1 LLHCWYELLKGLF
14 FENTVKAYAAE
25 SIPIC
30 DITSQASP
38 TAYDVNRLA
47 TGREKIFSLEKKD
60 SNLNSSS
67 RKRKCILPPWST
79 SKHNMGVEADIQG
92 EERDRGPGVQGV
104 HGVPSDQGL
113 QSEKLAGKVRKV
125 EETVKEEGK
134 APSSL
139 DEIVNASRAEL
150 ENLSAPLVSKPPL
163 VSMSRDID
171 EDSGSFASED
181 SESGWSSASSV
192 AAAPFKAIGR
202 YARKGYDKISW
213 HRKFASYE
221 LLFPH
226 GEKTEGLEDMYDD
239 LCKRAR
245 FVAVIVKAEQ

>member
-1 LLHCWYELLKGLF
+1 M
-14 FENTVKAYAAE
+14 V
-25 SIPIC
+25 
-30 DITSQASP
+30 
-38 TAYDVNRLA
+38 
-47 TGREKIFSLEKKD
+47 
-60 SNLNSSS
+60 
-67 RKRKCILPPWST
+67 
-79 SKHNMGVEADIQG
+79 VEADIQG
-92 EERDRGPGVQGV
+92 EERDRGVQGV

-113 QSEKLAGKVRKV
+113 QSEKLAGKVRNV
-125 EETVKEEGK
+125 EEVKEGGK
-134 APSSL
+134 APSSP
-139 DEIVNASRAEL
+139 DEIINASCAEL

-163 VSMSRDID
+163 VSKSRDID